1 MFPTNLVNASRD
13 ICMVGIDG
21 LESLDQ
27 MCAEVELGRTK
38 HSSDKKL
45 NVFMGGRIAMR
56 RALCTLFLHREI
68 YQLSGLLTFANPVQ
82 GSPVPGP
89 TLANKHGAPILEKG
103 FAGSISHKENL
114 AATVALNMHSMFGRK
129 GHIGL
134 DIEKFTNKGALNI
147 GKRVLTENER
157 ASLNGLDGLFSIEEE
172 IMLRF
177 SFKESIY
184 KALHPHLQRY
194 IEFHEA
200 EVYPKPGGKVELKF
214 KLKTG
219 EQIDYH
225 AEWRFIKNSYWLTCV
240 HAWVVDNSA
249 ICDT

>member
-1 MFPTNLVNASRD
+1 
-13 ICMVGIDG
+13 
-21 LESLDQ
+21 
-27 MCAEVELGRTK
+27 
-38 HSSDKKL
+38 L

-56 RALCTLFLHREI
+56 RALSTLFLHREI
-68 YQLSGLLTFANPVQ
+68 YQLSGLLSYAEPVQ
-82 GSPVPGP
+82 EFPVPGP
-89 TLANKHGAPILEKG
+89 TLANKHGAPIVAKG
-103 FAGSISHKENL
+103 FSGSISHKDNL
-114 AATVALNMHSMFGRK
+114 AAAVALNMHSMFGRR
-129 GHIGL
+129 GHIGI

-147 GKRVLTENER
+147 GKRVLTDSER
-157 ASLNGLDGLFSIEEE
+157 TSLDGLGGFFSIEEE

-225 AEWRFIKNSYWLTCV
+225 AEWRFIKNGYWLTCV
-240 HAWVVDNSA
+240 HAWVVENSA
-249 ICDT
+249 VSET